1 MQEAFQ
7 VFIHELN
14 ESELTDEV
22 SKLMKTVPET
32 GGTISASGRVQGL
45 P

>member
-7 VFIHELN
+7 VFIQELN

-22 SKLMKTVPET
+22 SKLTQTVPET
-32 GGTISASGRVQGL
+32 GGT
-45 P
+45 